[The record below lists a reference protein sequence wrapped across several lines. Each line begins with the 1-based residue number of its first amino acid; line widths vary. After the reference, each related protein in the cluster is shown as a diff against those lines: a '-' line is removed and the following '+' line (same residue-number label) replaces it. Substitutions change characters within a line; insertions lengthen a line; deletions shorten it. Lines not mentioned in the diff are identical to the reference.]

1 MSRSVEIALLD
12 VLDFILL
19 PCLCLC
25 LSLTF
30 FLSVFF
36 FIFYF
41 FFCWI
46 ENILSA
52 SEYTEKKEYTF
63 IQNEWFAYEKR
74 TLKVLLIGLAHA
86 HYVIQIQ
93 ILRLPMELY
102 SKKPWYLQKTMRTRS
117 RIKKNRLKE
126 RRKRN

>member
-19 PCLCLC
+19 PCL
-25 LSLTF
+25 SLTF
-30 FLSVFF
+30 FFPYFFLFF
-36 FIFYF
+36 FELRTFYPHL
-41 FFCWI
+41 
-46 ENILSA
+46 NIP
-52 SEYTEKKEYTF
+52 KKKYTF

-93 ILRLPMELY
+93 ILRLPMKLY
-102 SKKPWYLQKTMRTRS
+102 SKKP
-117 RIKKNRLKE
+117 
-126 RRKRN
+126 

>member
-19 PCLCLC
+19 PCLCL
-25 LSLTF
+25 SLTF
-30 FLSVFF
+30 FFL
-36 FIFYF
+36 YF
-41 FFCWI
+41 FFYFLFLFFIWI